1 MSNGLSIAM
10 LPLHSEQTIQDTKST
25 TQLSVPHLEQF
36 PIEHWSLLR
45 LELLWAFDG
54 PLMESAYNHRYFSHP
69 TAAWLIHRGNLTL
82 RFPSGEEHYSAGQ
95 WVFPRQTS
103 GRQIFSPGTELISLR
118 FYAEWRSGYPLFPRG
133 RTISFNDADAP
144 LLSQAA
150 KPLTK
155 YVQEN
160 LGTYE
165 KQTILP
171 YASIGNFMTLQPL
184 FINWISAYYQTF
196 VTHGLIPEVIP
207 PIGDAVR
214 SAIAYLQSRPLQQ
227 PFHEKELANHVGLSV
242 SQLNR
247 LFSRQAKVTP
257 HEFWNYR
264 RLETAQTLL
273 LSGKERIKS
282 IAYNLGFASP
292 ETFTRWFHRSTGYSP
307 SQFRFILR

>member
-1 MSNGLSIAM
+1 MQPPSSPEHLPHSSRSATPLIA
-10 LPLHSEQTIQDTKST
+10 
-25 TQLSVPHLEQF
+25 PHLEQF
-36 PIEHWSLLR
+36 PIEHWNLLR

-54 PLMESAYNHRYFSHP
+54 PLMASAYNHRYFSHP
-69 TAAWLIHRGNLTL
+69 TAAWLIRRGSLTL
-82 RFPSGEEHYSAGQ
+82 RFPSGEEHYSEGQ
-95 WVFPRQTS
+95 WVFPQQMS
-103 GRQIFSPGTELISLR
+103 GRQIFSEGAELISLR
-118 FYAEWRSGYPLFPRG
+118 FYAEWRSGQPLFPRA
-133 RTISFNDADAP
+133 RSIAFQEADAP
-144 LLSQAA
+144 LLRQTAE
-150 KPLTK
+150 PLAR

-160 LGTYE
+160 LSTYE

-171 YASIGNFMTLQPL
+171 YANVGNFMMLQPL

-196 VTHGLIPEVIP
+196 VAHGQTPEVIP
-207 PIGDAVR
+207 PLGDAVR
-214 SAIAYLQSRPLQQ
+214 SAIAYLQARPLHQ
-227 PFHEKELANHVGLSV
+227 PFHEKELAGHVGLSV

-273 LSGKERIKS
+273 LSGKDRVKS
-282 IAYNLGFASP
+282 IAYHLGFASP